1 MHCRELCESST
12 RPRTYL
18 VRGLFL
24 TVFLAVTVFPQTA
37 AANHTMHI
45 SKNDNGTEITVSRD
59 DLVDLSL
66 EAQGATGYLWRFDRI
81 DRDYID
87 VVGEK
92 TARGSAPGLTGAPV
106 IHTWTL
112 RMKKAGSTELLMS
125 CYRPW
130 EGKDHAA
137 DSFSVRI
144 RIIPE
149 NQ

>member
-12 RPRTYL
+12 RPLTYL

-24 TVFLAVTVFPQTA
+24 IVFLAVAVFPQTA

-45 SKNDNGTEITVSRD
+45 SRNDNGTEITVSRGG
-59 DLVDLSL
+59 LVELSL
-66 EAQGATGYLWRFDRI
+66 AARGATGYLWRFDRI
-81 DRDYID
+81 DPDYID

-92 TARGSAPGLTGAPV
+92 TASAPAKGITGAPV

-112 RMKKAGSTELLMS
+112 RMKKAGSTELRMS
-125 CYRPW
+125 YYRPW
-130 EGKDHAA
+130 EGKDQAA
-137 DSFSVRI
+137 DTFTVRI
-144 RIIPE
+144 SIVTE